1 MKRDLLQKCYRASLE
16 KAEEYGMTE
25 LAFCSISTGVF
36 GYPKK
41 EAATA
46 AIEAVRDYIDETK
59 SEIKVVFNVF
69 TDEDY
74 DIYQELLA

>member
-1 MKRDLLQKCYRASLE
+1 M
-16 KAEEYGMTE
+16 
-25 LAFCSISTGVF
+25 F

-74 DIYQELLA
+74 DIYQELYIRSALKWQFEVFRTR